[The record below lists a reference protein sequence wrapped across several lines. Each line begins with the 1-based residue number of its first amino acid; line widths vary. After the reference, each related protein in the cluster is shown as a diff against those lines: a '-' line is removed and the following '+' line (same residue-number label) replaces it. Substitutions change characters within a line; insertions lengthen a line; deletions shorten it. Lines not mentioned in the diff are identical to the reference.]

1 MILNKRVIDCCKPD
15 CSERM
20 IGCHATCPR
29 YVAQRE
35 KLEQEKALKIKTKE
49 RECDFIRYKIKHR
62 DIADY

>member
-1 MILNKRVIDCCKPD
+1 MIFVKGKIDCCKSDCPD
-15 CSERM
+15 RA